1 MFVRMTSWNTRMV
14 RTSGW
19 RVGDTRMVRWYV
31 TPGWCVYSFMLIW
44 IGPENAGN
52 RGVLKFGP
60 HVGAG
65 MRGLGWG
72 LGLPAFSGQPPDFV
86 S

>member
-1 MFVRMTSWNTRMV
+1 MYYFML
-14 RTSGW
+14 G
-19 RVGDTRMVRWYV
+19 
-31 TPGWCVYSFMLIW
+31 CVYSFMLVW
-44 IGPENAGN
+44 IRPKNVGN

-72 LGLPAFSGQPPDFV
+72 LGLPAFSGQPPNFV